1 MVTARG
7 CSAVSGEGCGSPL
20 RGRAAL
26 RNILE
31 GGERHVESFRSRWS
45 ACVARL
51 QAEGNRT
58 THLTRPP
65 AACFSSILCPATQ
78 VV

>member
-20 RGRAAL
+20 RDRAAL

-31 GGERHVESFRSRWS
+31 RGVAQVEWLRLGWS
-45 ACVARL
+45 ASIEL
-51 QAEGNRT
+51 SKSEGNRT
-58 THLTRPP
+58 TH
-65 AACFSSILCPATQ
+65 
-78 VV
+78 